1 MHMPAHIHLYRY
13 ISYTLFRSLELLPD
27 KRFILMLILMLLP
40 DKRFILMVI
49 LMLLPDKRLPD
60 DLYLYL
66 IAATG
71 QALTRATDN
80 V

>member
-40 DKRFILMVI
+40 DKR
-49 LMLLPDKRLPD
+49 LPD